1 MRITYFSFI
10 NQLLYNFIKLLIR
23 CVDIFTNHF
32 IMELGEKSLPSRG
45 LKQVKVDNWGTF
57 FLQRLQQ
64 IYADEEL
71 FDLKIRFP
79 TSEITVQVN
88 ITRINSIIIRIY
100 IIHVLYI

>member
-1 MRITYFSFI
+1 MESAD
-10 NQLLYNFIKLLIR
+10 KL
-23 CVDIFTNHF
+23 
-32 IMELGEKSLPSRG
+32 LPSRG

-88 ITRINSIIIRIY
+88 ITLRTHTHTYSVKVISQEYILSNFVNKIIYCFHRHIG
-100 IIHVLYI
+100 L